1 MDYSE
6 WAPSG
11 GESDLGQQ
19 TSKGIEPPLET
30 PVKYTPV
37 TPVTGRISR
46 AKKGV
51 PIHTCNVCRPV
62 KVCS

>member
-37 TPVTGRISR
+37 TPVTGPSAGPRRGFQS
-46 AKKGV
+46 
-51 PIHTCNVCRPV
+51 IHVMFAGL
-62 KVCS
+62 